1 LNCFE
6 LIKEYERV
14 REEKI
19 AKDAAAAGT
28 KEKDV
33 SISKMIKY
41 WINELSIYPI
51 PYVVVLSLPDL
62 NLYAP
67 DKRITS
73 KFNN

>member
-1 LNCFE
+1 

-33 SISKMIKY
+33 SIFQ
-41 WINELSIYPI
+41 NDLLNLVSIH
-51 PYVVVLSLPDL
+51 VVVLSLPDL

-67 DKRITS
+67 DKRKTS